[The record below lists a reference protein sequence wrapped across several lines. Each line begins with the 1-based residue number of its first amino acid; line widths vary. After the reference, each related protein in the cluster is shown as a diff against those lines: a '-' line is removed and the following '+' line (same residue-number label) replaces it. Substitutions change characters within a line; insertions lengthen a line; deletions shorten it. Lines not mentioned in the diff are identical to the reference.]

1 MKKITPFTNFVQTL
15 LTEKEVKEVVQAI
28 GYHDK
33 GRKFTVFTLLQFL
46 TNAAAGE
53 WESYRAGV
61 DKASDCGLPTVNYS
75 TFSKKAADVPYEV
88 FKRLFELL
96 VSKCNRPTR
105 RKLRI
110 PSALLLVDS
119 TTITVGKTRLPWAVF
134 HGKRSGIKLH
144 VAYDATV
151 NMPTKVIETVATK
164 HDGPIGEKLANPDF
178 IMVEDRAYGK
188 IERFDTYA
196 EQNQYFV
203 IRIKENMTLVTPRSL
218 QRQAVEG
225 SNITRD
231 ITCRL
236 GTEQCRSEKRHRVVF
251 FQDDHGHEIRVV
263 TNLLHVSAEQI
274 AAIYKARWGIEV
286 FFRWIKQHLNVP
298 TLFGTTE
305 NAVYGQLFAALIAF
319 VLLQWLHSSTKS
331 SIIKCK
337 LLALVSFARL
347 FLLDRLSPEWKV
359 AISMLLDKCKKNSP
373 PVFG

>member
-1 MKKITPFTNFVQTL
+1 MKKITPFTNLVQML
-15 LTEKEVKEVVQAI
+15 LTEEEVKEVMQVI

-33 GRKFTVFTLLQFL
+33 ARIFSVYTLLQFL

-53 WESYRAGV
+53 WTSYRAGV
-61 DKASDCGLPTVNYS
+61 EEASNCGLPTVNYS
-75 TFSKKAADVPYEV
+75 TFSKKAADVPYEL
-88 FKRLFELL
+88 FKRLFEIL
-96 VSKCNRPTR
+96 VSKCNRSTR
-105 RKLRI
+105 RKLGI
-110 PSALLLVDS
+110 PSSLLLVDS

-144 VAYDATV
+144 VAYDVAA
-151 NMPTKVIETVATK
+151 NMPTKVIETKAAK

-196 EQNQYFV
+196 EQQQYFV

-225 SNITRD
+225 SNVTRD

-274 AAIYKARWGIEV
+274 ATIYKARWGIEV

-298 TLFGTTE
+298 TLLGTTE

-319 VLLQWLHSSTKS
+319 VLLQWLHSSIKS

-337 LLALVSFARL
+337 SLALVSFARL
-347 FLLDRLSPEWKV
+347 FLLDRLSPEWRV
-359 AISMLLDKCKKNSP
+359 AISMLLDKCKRI
-373 PVFG
+373 VFPILG

>member
-1 MKKITPFTNFVQTL
+1 MKKITPFTNIVQTIF
-15 LTEKEVKEVVQAI
+15 TEEEVQEIVQAI
-28 GYHDK
+28 GYNDT
-33 GRKFTVFTLLQFL
+33 GRTFTVYMLYQFL

-61 DKASDCGLPTVNYS
+61 DKAVDCGLPSVDHS
-75 TFSKKAADVPYEV
+75 TFSKKAADVPYDV
-88 FKRLFELL
+88 FKRLFEIL

-110 PSALLLVDS
+110 PSSLLLVDS

-134 HGKRSGIKLH
+134 HGKRAGIKLH
-144 VAYDATV
+144 VAYDATA
-151 NMPTKVIETVATK
+151 NMPVKVIETVATK

-188 IERFDTYA
+188 IERFDTYV
-196 EQNQYFV
+196 QQGQHFV
-203 IRIKENMTLVTPRSL
+203 IRIKENMTLVGPRSL

-225 SNITRD
+225 SNVTRD
-231 ITCRL
+231 LTCQL

-263 TNLLHVSAEQI
+263 TSLRHVSAEQI

-305 NAVYGQLFAALIAF
+305 NAVFNQLFAALITF
-319 VLLQWLHSSTKS
+319 VLLQWVYSNTNS

-337 LLALVSFARL
+337 SLTIVSFVRL
-347 FLLDRLSPEWKV
+347 FLLNRLSPEWRV
-359 AISMLLDKCKKNSP
+359 ALSMFLDKFKRYAFP
-373 PVFG
+373 ILG

>member
-1 MKKITPFTNFVQTL
+1 MKKITPFTNIMQSIL
-15 LTEKEVKEVVQAI
+15 SEEEVKSVVQAM

-33 GRKFTVFTLLQFL
+33 GKKFTVCTLLQFL

-53 WESYRAGV
+53 WESYRAGA
-61 DKASDCGLPTVNYS
+61 DKAVLCGLPSVNYS

-88 FKRLFELL
+88 FKRLFEI
-96 VSKCNRPTR
+96 VVAKCNRSTR
-105 RKLRI
+105 WKLRI

-144 VAYDATV
+144 VAYDASA

-164 HDGPIGEKLANPDF
+164 HDGPIGETLANPDF

-188 IERFDTYA
+188 IERFDTYVA
-196 EQNQYFV
+196 QQQYFV
-203 IRIKENMTLVTPRSL
+203 IRIKENMTLTTPRSL
-218 QRQAVEG
+218 QRQVVEH
-225 SNITRD
+225 SNVTRD
-231 ITCRL
+231 ITCKL

-251 FQDDHGHEIRVV
+251 FQDDYGNEIRVV

-286 FFRWIKQHLNVP
+286 FFRWVKQHLNVS

-305 NAVYGQLFAALIAF
+305 NAVYGQLFAALLAY
-319 VLLQWLHSSTKS
+319 VLLQWLHNSTKS
-331 SIIKCK
+331 SIIACK
-337 LLALVSFARL
+337 SLALVPSRSAFSRMESSYL
-347 FLLDRLSPEWKV
+347 FTSGQV
-359 AISMLLDKCKKNSP
+359 Q
-373 PVFG
+373 

>member
-1 MKKITPFTNFVQTL
+1 MKKITPFTNIVQTL
-15 LTEKEVKEVVQAI
+15 LTEEEVKEVVQMI

-33 GRKFTVFTLLQFL
+33 GKKFTVYTLLQYL
-46 TNAAAGE
+46 TNAAAEE

-61 DKASDCGLPTVNYS
+61 DKASDCGLATVNYS

-88 FKRLFELL
+88 FKRLFEIL
-96 VSKCNRPTR
+96 VSKCNRSTR

-110 PSALLLVDS
+110 PSSLLLVDS
-119 TTITVGKTRLPWAVF
+119 TTITVGKTRLPWAVY

-144 VAYDATV
+144 VAYDATA
-151 NMPTKVIETVATK
+151 NMPTKVIETVATT

-188 IERFDTYA
+188 IQRFDTYA

-203 IRIKENMTLVTPRSL
+203 IRIKENMTLVNPRSL

-225 SNITRD
+225 SNVTRD

-251 FQDDHGHEIRVV
+251 FQDGYGNEIRVV
-263 TNLLHVSAEQI
+263 TNLFHVSAEQI

-298 TLFGTTE
+298 TLFGTTK
-305 NAVYGQLFAALIAF
+305 NAVYGQLFTALIAF
-319 VLLQWLHSSTKS
+319 VLLQWLHSSTKP

-337 LLALVSFARL
+337 SLTLVSFVRL
-347 FLLDRLSPEWKV
+347 FLLNKLSSEWRV
-359 AISMLLDKCKKNSP
+359 AISMILDKYKRNANP
-373 PVFG
+373 ILG

>member
-1 MKKITPFTNFVQTL
+1 MKKITAFTNAVQML
-15 LTEKEVKEVVQAI
+15 LSEDEVKEVVQAI

-46 TNAAAGE
+46 TNSAVGE

-61 DKASDCGLPTVNYS
+61 DKAPDCGLPAVNYS

-88 FKRLFELL
+88 FKRLFEIL
-96 VSKCNRPTR
+96 VSKCNRSTR

-110 PSALLLVDS
+110 PSALLLIDS

-134 HGKRSGIKLH
+134 HGKRAGVKLH
-144 VAYDATV
+144 VAYDAAA
-151 NMPTKVIETVATK
+151 NMPTKVVETVATK

-178 IMVEDRAYGK
+178 IMVADRAYGK
-188 IERFDTYA
+188 IERFDSYA

-218 QRQAVEG
+218 QRQIVEG
-225 SNITRD
+225 SNVIRD

-251 FQDDHGHEIRVV
+251 FHDDDGNEIRVV

-274 AAIYKARWGIEV
+274 AAMYKARWNIEV
-286 FFRWIKQHLNVP
+286 FFRWIKQHLNIP

-305 NAVYGQLFAALIAF
+305 NAVFGQLFAALIAF
-319 VLLQWLHSSTKS
+319 VLLQWLYKNTKPFV
-331 SIIKCK
+331 IKCK
-337 LLALVSFARL
+337 SLMIVSFVRL
-347 FLLDRLSPEWKV
+347 FLLDRLSPEWRV
-359 AISMLLDKCKKNSP
+359 AISIFLDKLKNNTIPIS
-373 PVFG
+373 G